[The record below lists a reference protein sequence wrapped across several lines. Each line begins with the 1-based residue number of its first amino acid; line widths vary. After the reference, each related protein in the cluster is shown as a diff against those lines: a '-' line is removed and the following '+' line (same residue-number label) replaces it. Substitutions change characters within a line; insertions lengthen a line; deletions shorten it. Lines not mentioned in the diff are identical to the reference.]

1 MAPWPGITY
10 SSAVIRNTHELAT
23 EVVPADDDGI
33 ARAVHLLRQGQV
45 VALPTE
51 TVYGLAADARNGEA
65 VARIYAAKG
74 RPSFNPLIVHVA
86 GIDMAE
92 PLVHFSATAR
102 QLAERFW
109 PGPLTLVLSRH
120 PHADISSLVTAGLP
134 TLAVRV
140 PAHPVPQLVLSHLGR
155 GIAAPSA
162 NPSGRLS
169 PTTARHVLTGLH
181 GRIPL
186 IVDGGTC
193 PAGVESTIVAVVGNH
208 VRLLRPGALAIEDL
222 GVEVDMGDSAEAA
235 IQAPGMMASHYAP
248 AQPIRLDVVTPA
260 PEEYHIGFGPV
271 AGHVSLSASGDLV
284 EAAARLFDVLHMAQD
299 SGAPAIAVAPIPG
312 HGLGRALND
321 RLARAAAPRG

>member
-1 MAPWPGITY
+1 MASRRRLPY
-10 SSAVIRNTHELAT
+10 SGLVIRDTHELAT

-86 GIDMAE
+86 GVEMAE
-92 PLVHFSATAR
+92 PLVHLSPTAR
-102 QLAERFW
+102 LLAERFW
-109 PGPLTLVLSRH
+109 PGPLTLVLPRH

-140 PAHPVPQLVLSHLGR
+140 PAHPVPQMILSHLGR

-169 PTTARHVLTGLH
+169 PTTARHVLMGLH

-186 IVDGGTC
+186 IVDGGAC
-193 PAGVESTIVAVVGNH
+193 PAGVESTIVAVVGDH
-208 VRLLRPGALAIEDL
+208 VRLLRPGALAVEDL
-222 GVEVDMGDSAEAA
+222 GVEVDMGQDAHPV
-235 IQAPGMMASHYAP
+235 IQAPGMLASHYAP
-248 AQPIRLDVVTPA
+248 RQPIRLNVTTPA
-260 PEEYHIGFGPV
+260 PGEYHIGFGPV

-284 EAAARLFDVLHMAQD
+284 EAAARLFDVLHMAED
-299 SGAPAIAVAPIPG
+299 SGAPAIAVATIPG

-321 RLARAAAPRG
+321 RLARAAAPRD